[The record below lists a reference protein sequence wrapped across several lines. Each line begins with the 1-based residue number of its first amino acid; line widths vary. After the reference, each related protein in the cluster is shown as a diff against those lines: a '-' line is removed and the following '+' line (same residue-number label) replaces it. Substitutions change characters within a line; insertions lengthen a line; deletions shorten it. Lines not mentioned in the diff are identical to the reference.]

1 MTDKEKQM
9 LVSEVNIIKDL
20 RHAYIVRYYDR
31 IIDRHNKKI
40 YIVMEYCPCGDLGQ
54 FIERH
59 KKAKYESFT
68 LL

>member
-31 IIDRHNKKI
+31 IIDRQNKKI

-54 FIERH
+54 FIEKNR
-59 KKAKYESFT
+59 KAK
-68 LL
+68 

>member
-1 MTDKEKQM
+1 MSEKERQL

-31 IIDRHNKKI
+31 IINREEGKI

-54 FIERH
+54 FIDKN
-59 KKAKYESFT
+59 KKS
-68 LL
+68 L